1 MKKSIIIAIV
11 ALLIIMPVISLVSAQ
26 MVLASFLSSS
36 RAILLGWWPADGNA
50 TDVSGHNHNGIISGG
65 VTFVH
70 AQTHQAF
77 KFDGVNGIVDVGDLG
92 VADTSAP
99 FSIAAWIK
107 PDATI
112 LNDNTRHD
120 IVAEG
125 SGVNGYGNGQYF
137 VFVAIAPETGP
148 DEIAFEI
155 GSGQTFGTVK
165 YIKVPFGSGPTFVAV
180 TYDGTKT
187 IDGMKIYING
197 TLQNAQVTA
206 GSSLTGSVSPRDQ
219 WSIGAENPGP
229 NLFYPFK
236 GSIDDVKVFS
246 CALSPSDVGNAFHR
260 PNFVSC

>member
-1 MKKSIIIAIV
+1 MKKSIIIAIT
-11 ALLIIMPVISLVSAQ
+11 ALLIIIPVVSLVSAQ
-26 MVLASFLSSS
+26 IVLTSFLSSS

-50 TDVSGHNHNGIISGG
+50 TDVSGHNHNGVISGG
-65 VTFVH
+65 VTFVY
-70 AQTHQAF
+70 AKTHQAF

-92 VADTSAP
+92 IADTSAP
-99 FSIAAWIK
+99 FSIAAWIE

-112 LNDNTRHD
+112 LNDNNRHD

-137 VFVAIAPETGP
+137 VYVSLAPTIGP
-148 DEIAFEI
+148 DVIAFEI
-155 GSGQTFGTVK
+155 GSGQTFGTIK
-165 YIKVPFGSGPTFVAV
+165 YVTVPFGSGPTFVAV

-187 IDGMKIYING
+187 NDGMKIYING
-197 TLQNAQVTA
+197 ILQNAQVYP
-206 GSSLTGSVSPRDQ
+206 GSTLTGSVNPRDH
-219 WSIGAENPGP
+219 WTIGAENPGP

-246 CALSPSDVGNAFHR
+246 CALSPLDVAHAFHR